1 MLEIA
6 ILAIVIAL
14 IFDFVNGFNDSANSV
29 ATVIGTRVLRPLQA
43 VALSAAAN
51 FAGPFIFGVA
61 VATTIAKGIVSPD
74 EITVY
79 MIIGGL
85 AGAIAWSSLCT
96 YFGLPISNSHS
107 LIGGIMGAGIAGLGF
122 EQLVFGGLTK
132 VFAGIIIAPIG
143 GMIFGIA
150 LAGAIIVF
158 LANRR
163 PAIVNRTFGR
173 LQIISSAWFAL
184 THGANDGQKTM
195 GIIVLILFSADLI
208 SEIHMPLWVIFAA
221 ASAMGLGT
229 FFGGYKVIKTLGVR
243 VTRLRPYQGFAAETG
258 GGLMLAVF
266 AIFGIPASTTHAIT
280 GTIMGAGAAR
290 RKTCSSLESQQADHI
305 FLGNYHTR
313 SRWTWNC
320 IYLRNPFVCIAIHKE
335 VSSSTKNI
343 SIH

>member
-1 MLEIA
+1 MIEIA
-6 ILAIVIAL
+6 IAAIIIAL

-29 ATVIGTRVLRPLQA
+29 ATVIGTRVLKPLHA

-51 FAGPFIFGVA
+51 FVGPFVFGVA

-107 LIGGIMGAGIAGLGF
+107 LIGGIMGAGIIGLGF
-122 EQLVFGGLTK
+122 EQLVYGGLTK

-143 GMIFGIA
+143 GIIFGMVLVGIIIA
-150 LAGAIIVF
+150 VF
-158 LANRR
+158 AKRK
-163 PAIVNRTFGR
+163 PAVVNRTFGR
-173 LQIISSAWFAL
+173 LSIISSAWLAL

-229 FFGGYKVIKTLGVR
+229 FFGGYKVIKTLGLKI
-243 VTRLRPYQGFAAETG
+243 TRLKPYQGFAAQTG
-258 GGLMLAVF
+258 GGVMLAIF
-266 AIFGIPASTTHAIT
+266 AILGIPASTTHAIT
-280 GTIMGAGAAR
+280 GSVMGAGAAR
-290 RKTCSSLESQQADHI
+290 RIRAVRWRVSRQII
-305 FLGNYHTR
+305 FSWVITIPGAAGLAIAFTYIIH
-313 SRWTWNC
+313 
-320 IYLRNPFVCIAIHKE
+320 LFV
-335 VSSSTKNI
+335 
-343 SIH
+343 

>member
-1 MLEIA
+1 MIEIA
-6 ILAIVIAL
+6 IVAIIVAL

-29 ATVIGTRVLRPLQA
+29 ATVIGTRVLKPLHA

-51 FAGPFIFGVA
+51 FVGPFVFGVA

-107 LIGGIMGAGIAGLGF
+107 LIGGIMGAGIIGLGF
-122 EQLVFGGLTK
+122 EQLVYGGLTK
-132 VFAGIIIAPIG
+132 VFTGIIIAPIG
-143 GMIFGIA
+143 GIIFGMVLVGIIIA
-150 LAGAIIVF
+150 VF
-158 LANRR
+158 AKRR
-163 PAIVNRTFGR
+163 PAVVNKTFGR
-173 LQIISSAWFAL
+173 LSIISSAWLAL

-229 FFGGYKVIKTLGVR
+229 FFGGYKVIKTLGLKI
-243 VTRLRPYQGFAAETG
+243 TRLKPYQGFAAQTG
-258 GGLMLAVF
+258 GGVMLAIF
-266 AIFGIPASTTHAIT
+266 ALLGIPASTTHAIT
-280 GTIMGAGAAR
+280 GSVMGAGAAR
-290 RKTCSSLESQQADHI
+290 RIRAVRWKVSRQII
-305 FLGNYHTR
+305 FSWVITIPGAAGLAIAFTYIIH
-313 SRWTWNC
+313 
-320 IYLRNPFVCIAIHKE
+320 LFV
-335 VSSSTKNI
+335 
-343 SIH
+343 

>member
-1 MLEIA
+1 MIEIA
-6 ILAIVIAL
+6 IAAIIIAL

-29 ATVIGTRVLRPLQA
+29 ATVIGTRVLKPLHA

-51 FAGPFIFGVA
+51 FVGPFVFGVA

-107 LIGGIMGAGIAGLGF
+107 LIGGIMGAGIIGLGF
-122 EQLVFGGLTK
+122 EQLVYGGLTK

-143 GMIFGIA
+143 GVIFGMALVGIIIA
-150 LAGAIIVF
+150 VF
-158 LANRR
+158 AKRR
-163 PAIVNRTFGR
+163 PAVVNRTFGR
-173 LQIISSAWFAL
+173 LSIISSAWLAL

-208 SEIHMPLWVIFAA
+208 SEIHMPLWVILAA

-229 FFGGYKVIKTLGVR
+229 FFGGYKVIKTLGLKI
-243 VTRLRPYQGFAAETG
+243 TRLKPYQGFAAQTG
-258 GGLMLAVF
+258 GGVMLAIF
-266 AIFGIPASTTHAIT
+266 AILGIPASTTHAIT
-280 GTIMGAGAAR
+280 GSVMGAGASR
-290 RKTCSSLESQQADHI
+290 RIRAVRWRVSRQII
-305 FLGNYHTR
+305 FSWVITIPGAAVLAIAFTYIIH
-313 SRWTWNC
+313 
-320 IYLRNPFVCIAIHKE
+320 LFV
-335 VSSSTKNI
+335 
-343 SIH
+343 

>member
-1 MLEIA
+1 MIEIA
-6 ILAIVIAL
+6 IAAIIIAL

-29 ATVIGTRVLRPLQA
+29 ATVIGTRVLKPLHA

-51 FAGPFIFGVA
+51 FIGPFVFGVA

-107 LIGGIMGAGIAGLGF
+107 LIGGIMGAAIIGLGF
-122 EQLVFGGLTK
+122 ETLVYGGLTK

-143 GMIFGIA
+143 GIVFGMA
-150 LAGAIIVF
+150 LAGIIIAIF
-158 LANRR
+158 AKRK
-163 PAIVNRTFGR
+163 PAVVNRTFGR
-173 LQIISSAWFAL
+173 LSIISSAWLAL

-229 FFGGYKVIKTLGVR
+229 FFGGYKVIKTLGLKI
-243 VTRLRPYQGFAAETG
+243 TRLKPYQGFAAQTG
-258 GGLMLAVF
+258 GGVMLAIF
-266 AIFGIPASTTHAIT
+266 ALLGIPASTTHAIT
-280 GTIMGAGAAR
+280 GSVMGAGAAR
-290 RKTCSSLESQQADHI
+290 RIRAVRWKVSRQII
-305 FLGNYHTR
+305 FSWVITIPGAAGLAIAFTYIIH
-313 SRWTWNC
+313 
-320 IYLRNPFVCIAIHKE
+320 LFV
-335 VSSSTKNI
+335 
-343 SIH
+343 

>member
-6 ILAIVIAL
+6 IAAIIIAL

-85 AGAIAWSSLCT
+85 AGAITWSSLCT

-158 LANRR
+158 LAKRR

-195 GIIVLILFSADLI
+195 GIIVLILFSANLI
-208 SEIHMPLWVIFAA
+208 DEIHMPLWVIFAA

-229 FFGGYKVIKTLGVR
+229 FFGGYKVIKTLGVK

-258 GGLMLAVF
+258 GGMMLAIF

-290 RKTCSSLESQQADHI
+290 RKRAVRWKVSRQII
-305 FLGNYHTR
+305 FSWVITIPGAAGLGIGFTYIIH
-313 SRWTWNC
+313 
-320 IYLRNPFVCIAIHKE
+320 LFV
-335 VSSSTKNI
+335 
-343 SIH
+343 

>member
-1 MLEIA
+1 MIEIA
-6 ILAIVIAL
+6 IAAIIVAL

-29 ATVIGTRVLRPLQA
+29 ATVIGTRVLKPLHA

-51 FAGPFIFGVA
+51 FVGPFVFGVA

-107 LIGGIMGAGIAGLGF
+107 LIGGIMGAGIIGLGF
-122 EQLVFGGLTK
+122 EQLVYGGLTK

-143 GMIFGIA
+143 GIIFGMILVGIIIA
-150 LAGAIIVF
+150 VF
-158 LANRR
+158 AKRK
-163 PAIVNRTFGR
+163 PAVVNRTFGR
-173 LQIISSAWFAL
+173 LSIISSAWLAL

-229 FFGGYKVIKTLGVR
+229 FFGGYKVIKTLGLKI
-243 VTRLRPYQGFAAETG
+243 TRLKPYQGFAAQTG
-258 GGLMLAVF
+258 GGVMLAIF
-266 AIFGIPASTTHAIT
+266 ALLGIPASTTHAIT
-280 GTIMGAGAAR
+280 GSVMGAGAAR
-290 RKTCSSLESQQADHI
+290 RIRAVRWKVSRQII
-305 FLGNYHTR
+305 FSWVITIPGAAGLAIAFTYIIH
-313 SRWTWNC
+313 
-320 IYLRNPFVCIAIHKE
+320 LFV
-335 VSSSTKNI
+335 
-343 SIH
+343 

>member
-1 MLEIA
+1 MIEIA
-6 ILAIVIAL
+6 IAAIIVAL

-29 ATVIGTRVLRPLQA
+29 ATVIGTRVLKPLHA

-51 FAGPFIFGVA
+51 FVGPFVFGVA

-107 LIGGIMGAGIAGLGF
+107 LIGGIMGAGIIGLGF
-122 EQLVFGGLTK
+122 EQLVYGGLTK

-143 GMIFGIA
+143 GIIFGMVLVGIIIA
-150 LAGAIIVF
+150 IFAK
-158 LANRR
+158 RK
-163 PAIVNRTFGR
+163 PAVVNRTFGR
-173 LQIISSAWFAL
+173 LSIISSAWLAL

-229 FFGGYKVIKTLGVR
+229 FFGGYKVIKTLGLKI
-243 VTRLRPYQGFAAETG
+243 TRLKPYQGFAAQTG
-258 GGLMLAVF
+258 GGVMLAIF
-266 AIFGIPASTTHAIT
+266 AILGIPASTTHAIT
-280 GTIMGAGAAR
+280 GSVMGAGAAR
-290 RKTCSSLESQQADHI
+290 RIRAVRWKVSRQII
-305 FLGNYHTR
+305 FSWVITIPGAAGLAIAFTYIIH
-313 SRWTWNC
+313 
-320 IYLRNPFVCIAIHKE
+320 LFV
-335 VSSSTKNI
+335 
-343 SIH
+343 

>member
-6 ILAIVIAL
+6 IFAIIVAL

-29 ATVIGTRVLRPLQA
+29 ATVIGTRVLRPIHA
-43 VALSAAAN
+43 VTLSAAAN

-122 EQLVFGGLTK
+122 EELVFGGLTK

-150 LAGAIIVF
+150 LAGVIIWIF
-158 LANRR
+158 ARRR
-163 PAIVNRTFGR
+163 PAVVNRTFGR

-221 ASAMGLGT
+221 AGAMGLGT
-229 FFGGYKVIKTLGVR
+229 FFGGYKVIKTLGVK
-243 VTRLRPYQGFAAETG
+243 VTRLKPYQGFAAETG

-266 AIFGIPASTTHAIT
+266 AILGIPASTTHAIT

-290 RKTCSSLESQQADHI
+290 RKRAVRWKVSRQII
-305 FLGNYHTR
+305 FSWVITIPGAAGLGIGFTFLIH
-313 SRWTWNC
+313 
-320 IYLRNPFVCIAIHKE
+320 LFV
-335 VSSSTKNI
+335 
-343 SIH
+343 

>member
-1 MLEIA
+1 MIEIA
-6 ILAIVIAL
+6 IAAIIVAF

-29 ATVIGTRVLRPLQA
+29 ATVIGTRVLKPLHA

-51 FAGPFIFGVA
+51 FVGPFVFGVA

-107 LIGGIMGAGIAGLGF
+107 LIGGIMGAGIIGLGF
-122 EQLVFGGLTK
+122 EQLVYGGLTK

-143 GMIFGIA
+143 GIIFGMVLVGIIIA
-150 LAGAIIVF
+150 VF
-158 LANRR
+158 AKRK
-163 PAIVNRTFGR
+163 PAVVNRTFGR
-173 LQIISSAWFAL
+173 LSIISSAWLAL

-229 FFGGYKVIKTLGVR
+229 FFGGYKVIKTLGLKI
-243 VTRLRPYQGFAAETG
+243 TRLKPYQGFAAQTG
-258 GGLMLAVF
+258 GGVMLAIF
-266 AIFGIPASTTHAIT
+266 ALLGIPASTTHAIT
-280 GTIMGAGAAR
+280 GSVMGAGAAR
-290 RKTCSSLESQQADHI
+290 RIRAVRWKVSRQII
-305 FLGNYHTR
+305 FSWVITIPGAAGLAIAFTYIIH
-313 SRWTWNC
+313 
-320 IYLRNPFVCIAIHKE
+320 LFV
-335 VSSSTKNI
+335 
-343 SIH
+343 

>member
-158 LANRR
+158 LAKRK
-163 PAIVNRTFGR
+163 PEIVNRTFGR

-258 GGLMLAVF
+258 GGVMLAIF
-266 AIFGIPASTTHAIT
+266 AILGIPASTTHAIT

-290 RKTCSSLESQQADHI
+290 RKRAVRWKVSRQII
-305 FLGNYHTR
+305 FSWVITIPGAAGLGIGFTYIIH
-313 SRWTWNC
+313 
-320 IYLRNPFVCIAIHKE
+320 LFV
-335 VSSSTKNI
+335 
-343 SIH
+343 

>member
-1 MLEIA
+1 MIEIA
-6 ILAIVIAL
+6 IGAIIVAL

-29 ATVIGTRVLRPLQA
+29 ATVIGTRVLRPLHA

-51 FAGPFIFGVA
+51 FVGPFVFGVA

-107 LIGGIMGAGIAGLGF
+107 LIGGIMGAGIIGLGF
-122 EQLVFGGLTK
+122 EQLVFGGLSK
-132 VFAGIIIAPIG
+132 VFAGIIIAPLGGVIF
-143 GMIFGIA
+143 GMILVGI
-150 LAGAIIVF
+150 IITVF
-158 LANRR
+158 AKRK
-163 PAIVNRTFGR
+163 PAVVNRTFGR

-195 GIIVLILFSADLI
+195 GIIVLILFSAGII

-229 FFGGYKVIKTLGVR
+229 FFGGYKVIKTLGLR
-243 VTRLRPYQGFAAETG
+243 VTRLKPYQGFAAETG
-258 GGLMLAVF
+258 GGIMLAVF
-266 AIFGIPASTTHAIT
+266 AILGIPASTTHAIT

-290 RKTCSSLESQQADHI
+290 RIRAVRWKVSRQII
-305 FLGNYHTR
+305 FSWVITIPGAAGLAIAFTYIIH
-313 SRWTWNC
+313 
-320 IYLRNPFVCIAIHKE
+320 LFV
-335 VSSSTKNI
+335 
-343 SIH
+343 

>member
-1 MLEIA
+1 MIEIA
-6 ILAIVIAL
+6 IAAIIVAL

-29 ATVIGTRVLRPLQA
+29 ATVIGTRVLKPLHA

-51 FAGPFIFGVA
+51 FVGPFVFGVA

-107 LIGGIMGAGIAGLGF
+107 LIGGIMGAGIIGLGF
-122 EQLVFGGLTK
+122 EQLVYGGLTK

-143 GMIFGIA
+143 GIIFGMVLVGIIIA
-150 LAGAIIVF
+150 VF
-158 LANRR
+158 AKRR
-163 PAIVNRTFGR
+163 PAVVNRTFGR
-173 LQIISSAWFAL
+173 LSIISSAWLAL

-229 FFGGYKVIKTLGVR
+229 FFGGYKVIKTLGLKI
-243 VTRLRPYQGFAAETG
+243 TRLKPYQGFAAQTG
-258 GGLMLAVF
+258 GGVMLAIF
-266 AIFGIPASTTHAIT
+266 ALLGIPASTTHAIT
-280 GTIMGAGAAR
+280 GSVMGAGAAR
-290 RKTCSSLESQQADHI
+290 RIRAVRWRVSRQII
-305 FLGNYHTR
+305 FSWIITIPGAAGLAIAFTYIIH
-313 SRWTWNC
+313 
-320 IYLRNPFVCIAIHKE
+320 LFV
-335 VSSSTKNI
+335 
-343 SIH
+343 

>member
-1 MLEIA
+1 MIEIA
-6 ILAIVIAL
+6 IVAIIIAL

-29 ATVIGTRVLRPLQA
+29 ATVIGTRVLKPLHA

-51 FAGPFIFGVA
+51 FVGPFVFGVA

-107 LIGGIMGAGIAGLGF
+107 LIGGIMGAGIIGLGF
-122 EQLVFGGLTK
+122 EQLVYGGLTK
-132 VFAGIIIAPIG
+132 VFTGIIIAPIG
-143 GMIFGIA
+143 GIIFGMVLVGIIIA
-150 LAGAIIVF
+150 VF
-158 LANRR
+158 AKRK
-163 PAIVNRTFGR
+163 PAVVNRTFGR
-173 LQIISSAWFAL
+173 LSIISSAWLAL

-229 FFGGYKVIKTLGVR
+229 FFGGYKVIKTLGLKI
-243 VTRLRPYQGFAAETG
+243 TRLKPYQGFAAQTG
-258 GGLMLAVF
+258 GGVMLAIF
-266 AIFGIPASTTHAIT
+266 AVLGIPASTTHAIT
-280 GTIMGAGAAR
+280 GSVMGAGAAR
-290 RKTCSSLESQQADHI
+290 RIRAVRWRVSRQII
-305 FLGNYHTR
+305 FSWVITIPGAAGLAIAFTYIIH
-313 SRWTWNC
+313 
-320 IYLRNPFVCIAIHKE
+320 LFV
-335 VSSSTKNI
+335 
-343 SIH
+343 

>member
-1 MLEIA
+1 MIEIA
-6 ILAIVIAL
+6 IAAIIVAL

-29 ATVIGTRVLRPLQA
+29 ATVIGTRVLKPLHA

-51 FAGPFIFGVA
+51 FVGPFVFGVA

-107 LIGGIMGAGIAGLGF
+107 LIGGIMGAGIIGLGF
-122 EQLVFGGLTK
+122 EQLVYGGLTK

-143 GMIFGIA
+143 GVIFGMVIVGIIIA
-150 LAGAIIVF
+150 VF
-158 LANRR
+158 AKRR
-163 PAIVNRTFGR
+163 PAVVNRTFGR
-173 LQIISSAWFAL
+173 LSIISSAWLAL

-229 FFGGYKVIKTLGVR
+229 FFGGYKVIKTLGLKI
-243 VTRLRPYQGFAAETG
+243 TRLKPYQGFAAQTG
-258 GGLMLAVF
+258 GGIMLAIF
-266 AIFGIPASTTHAIT
+266 AILGIPASTTHAIT
-280 GTIMGAGAAR
+280 GSVMGAGAAR
-290 RKTCSSLESQQADHI
+290 RIRAVRWKVSRQII
-305 FLGNYHTR
+305 FSWVITIPGAAGLAIAFTYIIH
-313 SRWTWNC
+313 
-320 IYLRNPFVCIAIHKE
+320 LFV
-335 VSSSTKNI
+335 
-343 SIH
+343 

>member
-1 MLEIA
+1 MIEIA
-6 ILAIVIAL
+6 IAAIIVAL

-29 ATVIGTRVLRPLQA
+29 ATVIGTRVLKPLHA

-51 FAGPFIFGVA
+51 FVGPFIFGVA

-107 LIGGIMGAGIAGLGF
+107 LIGGIMGAGIIGLGF
-122 EQLVFGGLTK
+122 EQLVYGGLTK

-143 GMIFGIA
+143 GIIFGMVLVGIIIA
-150 LAGAIIVF
+150 VF
-158 LANRR
+158 AKRR
-163 PAIVNRTFGR
+163 PAVVNRTFGR
-173 LQIISSAWFAL
+173 LSIISSAWLAL

-208 SEIHMPLWVIFAA
+208 SEIHMPLWVILAA

-229 FFGGYKVIKTLGVR
+229 FFGGYKVIKTLGLKI
-243 VTRLRPYQGFAAETG
+243 TRLKPYQGFAAQTG
-258 GGLMLAVF
+258 GGVMLAIF
-266 AIFGIPASTTHAIT
+266 ALLGIPASTTHAIT
-280 GTIMGAGAAR
+280 GSVMGAGAAR
-290 RKTCSSLESQQADHI
+290 RIRAVRWRVSRQII
-305 FLGNYHTR
+305 FSWVITIPGAAGLAIAFTYIIH
-313 SRWTWNC
+313 
-320 IYLRNPFVCIAIHKE
+320 LFV
-335 VSSSTKNI
+335 
-343 SIH
+343 

>member
-29 ATVIGTRVLRPLQA
+29 ATVIGTRVLRQLQA

-74 EITVY
+74 EITVF

-158 LANRR
+158 LAKRK

-229 FFGGYKVIKTLGVR
+229 FFGGYKVIKTLGLKI
-243 VTRLRPYQGFAAETG
+243 TRLKPYQGFAAQTG
-258 GGLMLAVF
+258 GGIMLAIF
-266 AIFGIPASTTHAIT
+266 AILGIPASTTHAIT
-280 GTIMGAGAAR
+280 GSVMGAGAAR
-290 RKTCSSLESQQADHI
+290 RIRAVRWKVSRQII
-305 FLGNYHTR
+305 FSWVITIPGAAGLAIAFTYIIH
-313 SRWTWNC
+313 
-320 IYLRNPFVCIAIHKE
+320 LFV
-335 VSSSTKNI
+335 
-343 SIH
+343 

>member
-1 MLEIA
+1 MIEIA
-6 ILAIVIAL
+6 IAAIIIAL

-29 ATVIGTRVLRPLQA
+29 ATVIGTRVLRPLHA

-51 FAGPFIFGVA
+51 FVGPFVFGVA

-107 LIGGIMGAGIAGLGF
+107 LIGGIMGAGIIGLGF
-122 EQLVFGGLTK
+122 EQLVYGGLTK

-143 GMIFGIA
+143 GVAFGMA
-150 LAGAIIVF
+150 LAGIIIVV
-158 LANRR
+158 LAKRR

-221 ASAMGLGT
+221 ASAMG
-229 FFGGYKVIKTLGVR
+229 
-243 VTRLRPYQGFAAETG
+243 PYQGFAAETG
-258 GGLMLAVF
+258 GGLMLAIF
-266 AIFGIPASTTHAIT
+266 AILGIPASTTHAIT

-290 RKTCSSLESQQADHI
+290 RIRAVRWKVSRQII
-305 FLGNYHTR
+305 FSWIITIPGAAGLGIAFTYIIH
-313 SRWTWNC
+313 
-320 IYLRNPFVCIAIHKE
+320 LFV
-335 VSSSTKNI
+335 
-343 SIH
+343 

>member
-6 ILAIVIAL
+6 IAAIIVAL

-29 ATVIGTRVLRPLQA
+29 ATVIGTRVLKPLHA

-51 FAGPFIFGVA
+51 FIGPFVFGVA

-107 LIGGIMGAGIAGLGF
+107 LIGGIMGAGIIGLGF
-122 EQLVFGGLTK
+122 EQLVYGGLTK

-143 GMIFGIA
+143 GIIFGMALVGIIIA
-150 LAGAIIVF
+150 VF
-158 LANRR
+158 AKRR
-163 PAIVNRTFGR
+163 PAVVNRTFGR
-173 LQIISSAWFAL
+173 LSIISYAWLAL
-184 THGANDGQKTM
+184 THGANDEQKTM

-229 FFGGYKVIKTLGVR
+229 FFGGYKVIKTLGLKI
-243 VTRLRPYQGFAAETG
+243 TRLKPYQGFAAQTG
-258 GGLMLAVF
+258 GGVMLAIF
-266 AIFGIPASTTHAIT
+266 AILGIPASTTHAIT
-280 GTIMGAGAAR
+280 GSVMGAGAAR
-290 RKTCSSLESQQADHI
+290 RIRAVRWKVSRQII
-305 FLGNYHTR
+305 FSWVITIPGAAGLAIAFTYIIH
-313 SRWTWNC
+313 
-320 IYLRNPFVCIAIHKE
+320 LFV
-335 VSSSTKNI
+335 
-343 SIH
+343 

>member
-1 MLEIA
+1 MIEIA
-6 ILAIVIAL
+6 IAAIIVAL

-29 ATVIGTRVLRPLQA
+29 ATVIGTRVLKPLHA

-51 FAGPFIFGVA
+51 FVGPFVFGVA

-107 LIGGIMGAGIAGLGF
+107 LIGGIMGAAIIGLGF
-122 EQLVFGGLTK
+122 ETLVYGGLTK

-143 GMIFGIA
+143 GIIFGMI
-150 LAGAIIVF
+150 LVGIIITVF
-158 LANRR
+158 AKRK
-163 PAIVNRTFGR
+163 PAVVNRTFGR

-229 FFGGYKVIKTLGVR
+229 FFGGYKVIKTLGLKI
-243 VTRLRPYQGFAAETG
+243 TRLKPYQGFAAQTG
-258 GGLMLAVF
+258 GGVMLAIF
-266 AIFGIPASTTHAIT
+266 AILGIPASTTHAIT

-290 RKTCSSLESQQADHI
+290 RKRAVRWKVSRQII
-305 FLGNYHTR
+305 FSWIITIPGAAGLGIAFTYIIH
-313 SRWTWNC
+313 
-320 IYLRNPFVCIAIHKE
+320 LFV
-335 VSSSTKNI
+335 
-343 SIH
+343 

>member
-1 MLEIA
+1 MIEIA
-6 ILAIVIAL
+6 IAAIIIAL

-29 ATVIGTRVLRPLQA
+29 ATVIGTRVLKPLHA

-51 FAGPFIFGVA
+51 FVGPFIFGVA

-107 LIGGIMGAGIAGLGF
+107 LIGGIMGAGIIGLGF
-122 EQLVFGGLTK
+122 EQLVYGGLTK
-132 VFAGIIIAPIG
+132 VFTGIIIAPIG
-143 GMIFGIA
+143 GIIFGMA
-150 LAGAIIVF
+150 LAGIIIMVF
-158 LANRR
+158 AKRR
-163 PAIVNRTFGR
+163 PAVVNRTFGR

-208 SEIHMPLWVIFAA
+208 SEIYMPLWVILAA

-229 FFGGYKVIKTLGVR
+229 FFGGYKVIKTLGLR
-243 VTRLRPYQGFAAETG
+243 VTRLKPYQGFAAETG
-258 GGLMLAVF
+258 GGVMLAIF
-266 AIFGIPASTTHAIT
+266 AILGIPASTTHAIT

-290 RKTCSSLESQQADHI
+290 RIRAVRWKVSRQII
-305 FLGNYHTR
+305 FSWVITIPGAAGLGIGFTFIIH
-313 SRWTWNC
+313 
-320 IYLRNPFVCIAIHKE
+320 LFV
-335 VSSSTKNI
+335 
-343 SIH
+343 